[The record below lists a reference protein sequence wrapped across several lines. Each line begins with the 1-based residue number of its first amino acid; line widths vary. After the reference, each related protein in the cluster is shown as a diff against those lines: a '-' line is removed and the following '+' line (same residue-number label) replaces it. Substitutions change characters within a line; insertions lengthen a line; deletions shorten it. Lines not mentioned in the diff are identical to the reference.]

1 MFSGLLMKTVL
12 GFTNEIT
19 YFRSVKSDL
28 PLIFPDPNIDDEKA
42 AAMVESFF
50 TLLLTT
56 LGVTKL
62 IGTSPSRDQ
71 LRKEV
76 INLLSIEE
84 RGHADL
90 MENIPGLA
98 DVAEYDVGNSQLKIT
113 DLGILQI
120 HRLHRFLR

>member
-1 MFSGLLMKTVL
+1 M
-12 GFTNEIT
+12 
-19 YFRSVKSDL
+19 KSDL
-28 PLIFPDPNIDDEKA
+28 PLVFPDPNIDDEKA

-62 IGTSPSRDQ
+62 MGTSPSRDQ

-113 DLGILQI
+113 DLGISQI
-120 HRLHRFLR
+120 PRIIRKVSW